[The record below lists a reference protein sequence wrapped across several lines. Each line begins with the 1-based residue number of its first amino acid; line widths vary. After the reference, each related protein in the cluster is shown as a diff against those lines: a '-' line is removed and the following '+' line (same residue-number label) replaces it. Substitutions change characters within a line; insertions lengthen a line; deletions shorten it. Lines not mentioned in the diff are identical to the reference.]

1 MAQDVANHLR
11 VDAGID
17 LPSRVTVAKHMC
29 TKYKC
34 VDSGLASI
42 ETDALTDGT
51 AGEWRVGY
59 CRVQEN
65 SPRLDVRWTFCLKV
79 DSQRLGHWR
88 ARGGRSA
95 PRMRGEATQL
105 AKSQRNRLVV

>member
-17 LPSRVTVAKHMC
+17 LPGRVTVAKHMC

-88 ARGGRSA
+88 
-95 PRMRGEATQL
+95 Q
-105 AKSQRNRLVV
+105 